1 MQLRL
6 ALRNVFRNRRRTAFS
21 LSVLIVSVT
30 ILFVVLAF
38 QSQFLLSIRT
48 SLSCES
54 GAIQVADPRL
64 FDNTAEGYEY
74 LIDPDAR
81 EQVLGLIH
89 EAEGVAG
96 VSWRLDFAGL
106 VGDERGSTL
115 LIGRGVVPGNAVQPY
130 ECVVVEGDPLSPDAA
145 REVVLGR
152 GLAKRLDVAYGDR
165 INVATGTVSGDF
177 NAATVDVIGEL
188 TYGIEEIED
197 QLGLFPIGFVQRL
210 LKTDGIERLLIRLD
224 DLDEAA
230 GFSEALRGRLEAAGL
245 PLTTRTWEELDSSYE
260 SIRTFYTAFSGLAAI
275 GIFVFVFFSVLEV
288 LTISFLERTREI
300 GTIRAFGV
308 PRARVFRSFLLEG
321 IALGAL
327 GAPAGVLV
335 GTALVL
341 GFNALRFQW
350 TPPGAAIPQPLLL
363 SIDAGVVVIPLLL
376 TLAATLVSALYPSW
390 KASRQTIVDALRSV

>member
-1 MQLRL
+1 
-6 ALRNVFRNRRRTAFS
+6 
-21 LSVLIVSVT
+21 
-30 ILFVVLAF
+30 
-38 QSQFLLSIRT
+38 LL
-48 SLSCES
+48 L
-54 GAIQVADPRL
+54 
-64 FDNTAEGYEY
+64 
-74 LIDPDAR
+74 
-81 EQVLGLIH
+81 
-89 EAEGVAG
+89 EAEVVAG
-96 VSWRLDFAGL
+96 VSWRLDCAGL